1 MGGVN
6 TLVLLLING
15 GLIALLVNTGERVI
29 TAERER
35 ARLRHEHREMMKMV
49 DELRAQVRH
58 LEAF

>member
-15 GLIALLVNTGERVI
+15 VLIALLVNTGERVI

-35 ARLRHEHREMMKMV
+35 ARLRYEHREMMKMV